1 MSKSLEDQN
10 IVIVMM
16 FILMISVDIIKVDR
30 RIGNIMITAIIIAL
44 IFIIMVSF

>member
-30 RIGNIMITAIIIAL
+30 RIGNIMITAITIAL